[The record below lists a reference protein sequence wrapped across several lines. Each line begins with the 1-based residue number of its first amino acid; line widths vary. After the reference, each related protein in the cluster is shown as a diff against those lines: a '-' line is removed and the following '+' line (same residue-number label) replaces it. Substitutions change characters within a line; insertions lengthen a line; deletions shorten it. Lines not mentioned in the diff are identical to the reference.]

1 MAFKRGSLRG
11 GKELTLEELRPALL
25 RSLRTRYTLLV
36 VLPLL
41 LIALL
46 SVAAEQIGLSSLVL
60 NQRRQEVQNDAMAHA
75 GQYDAYFLEAER
87 AAEMLASI
95 LGKEERPNAEELY
108 RLLEATLHANPN
120 FYGAAIAYV
129 PYGFEPGRKLFS
141 PYVMRLPDRI
151 ERMDIGATGYDYTNG
166 KWEWYSG
173 PAKSLRRHWTEP
185 YDDTGAGQVR
195 MATCSV
201 PFFRNGKLE
210 GVATIDLELTALR
223 QRVEER
229 RGASQGTFLI
239 VTSTGNLVFGGEGN
253 LVDEA
258 RKTGRADQMDYAL
271 KLTNREGP
279 RTMLL
284 RTPQGAEVA
293 SFVPLSGP
301 DWSFG
306 SQVSEADLMA
316 TDHSRLIRSALAQGV
331 MVVGAGVIVWIVLG
345 WMTGALTRL
354 REEMED
360 FCRGKPPHRYPE
372 DTRDEVGDLR
382 RSFCTVTELILDQQ
396 PAATTPTEVVREEKV
411 WLSGEVEIA
420 GKKGYKIVIKA
431 EP

>member
-1 MAFKRGSLRG
+1 M
-11 GKELTLEELRPALL
+11 TLEELRPALL

-60 NQRRQEVQNDAMAHA
+60 TQRRLEVQNDAMAHA

-95 LGKEERPNAEELY
+95 LSKEERPNPEELY

-120 FYGAAIAYV
+120 FYGSAIAYV
-129 PYGFEPGRKLFS
+129 PYGFEPGRRLFA
-141 PYVMRLPDRI
+141 PYVMRRPDRI
-151 ERMDIGATGYDYTNG
+151 ERMDIGAAGYDYSDG
-166 KWEWYSG
+166 RWEWWSG
-173 PAKSLRRHWTEP
+173 PAKSLRRHWTQP

-223 QRVEER
+223 QRVEEH
-229 RGASQGTFLI
+229 RGPSQGTFLI
-239 VTSTGNLVFGGEGN
+239 VTSTGNLVFGGDGN

-279 RTMLL
+279 RTMILD
-284 RTPQGAEVA
+284 TPQGAEVA

-316 TDHSRLIRSALAQGV
+316 TDHSRVIRSALALGI
-331 MVVGAGVIVWIVLG
+331 MVVGAAAVVWIVLG
-345 WMTGALTRL
+345 WMTGGLTRL

-360 FCRGKPPHRYPE
+360 FCRGKLPRRFPE
-372 DTRDEVGDLR
+372 DTRDELGDLQR
-382 RSFCTVTELILDQQ
+382 AFFTVTELLQDQQ
-396 PAATTPTEVVREEKV
+396 TLRETSPPAEPAPEETV